1 MVYFSGE
8 RFSIFGLISLVKDVS
23 GTVLDWTVDRS
34 GLGVYESL

>member
-23 GTVLDWTVDRS
+23 GTVLDWTVAKRVW
-34 GLGVYESL
+34 GVYESF

>member
-1 MVYFSGE
+1 MIYFSGE

-23 GTVLDWTVDRS
+23 GTVPGWEIEER